1 MLFQGR
7 QEYAAPGC
15 EIATMSLLADRE
27 NPARQFITRFLAV
40 LLATVIHVFAFVS
53 LYRYAGSDIAL
64 IAVLPVTAVG
74 WLFRRKAGLSAGLLA
89 IALNVGLYGVVGV
102 PLLQAL
108 ILSTRPGSVVLV
120 IVGGIVGRS
129 RELLDEVNVKSKAL
143 EREISDRKQV
153 EEALH
158 QATQEAEQ
166 ANAAKSELVSFVSH
180 ELRAPISAIMLSREL
195 LVTRV
200 PGHLSEAQLSLLN
213 GIQDNTDRMMNLVND
228 LMDISRIENGK
239 LLLKLAPVSLASTLK
254 DVTASLHREFD
265 RKEQSLVLDIPKALP
280 FLWCDRSRL
289 VQVLT
294 NLLSNAN
301 KYTPKGGQISVSAA
315 TVVDLGSANGS
326 AEFVRVTVQDN
337 GIGISKKDQDQVFE
351 KFFRSREAESASV
364 PGVGLGLAIVKNLV
378 EVQNGRI
385 WFDSEKSQG
394 TKFHVALPAYRQGQ
408 RPPSPA

>member
-1 MLFQGR
+1 
-7 QEYAAPGC
+7 
-15 EIATMSLLADRE
+15 MSLLANRE
-27 NPARQFITRFLAV
+27 HPTRQFLTRFLTV
-40 LLATVIHVFAFVS
+40 LLATVIHAFAFIS
-53 LYRYAGSDIAL
+53 LYQQVGSDIAL
-64 IAVLPVTAVG
+64 IAILPVIAVG
-74 WLFRRKAGLSAGLLA
+74 WLFRRRAGLSAGLLA

-102 PLLQAL
+102 SMLEAL
-108 ILSTRPGSVVLV
+108 VMSFRPGSVVLV

-129 RELLDEVNVKSKAL
+129 RELLDEVNEKSRALEQEIGDRTQIEKAL
-143 EREISDRKQV
+143 Q
-153 EEALH
+153 

-200 PGHLSEAQLSLLN
+200 PGHLSEAQLALLN

-239 LLLKLAPVSLASTLK
+239 LLLKLAPVSLSTTLK
-254 DVTASLHREFD
+254 EVMVSLQGEFD
-265 RKEQSLVLDIPKALP
+265 RKEQALVLDIPAALP
-280 FLWCDRSRL
+280 LLWCDRARL

-301 KYTPKGGQISVSAA
+301 KYTPKAGRITISAA

-337 GIGISKKDQDQVFE
+337 GIGISRKDQEQVFE
-351 KFFRSREAESASV
+351 KFFRSKEAQSASV

-385 WFDSEKSQG
+385 WFDSDKSQG